1 MAIAICLALWGGL
14 YVAAGQ
20 SEVAEVG
27 GDILGLM
34 AFGLALITPWTQA
47 QIAREARRRRR

>member
-14 YVAAGQ
+14 YAAAGQ